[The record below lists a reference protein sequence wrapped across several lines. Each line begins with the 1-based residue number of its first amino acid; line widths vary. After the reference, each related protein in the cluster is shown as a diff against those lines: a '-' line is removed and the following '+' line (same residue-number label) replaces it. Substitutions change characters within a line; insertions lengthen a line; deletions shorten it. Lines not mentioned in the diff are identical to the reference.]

1 MKNSTQTTLLKDI
14 MVLCL
19 ENKMSFDLSA
29 KHDQLQVMAFDDNS
43 DFLFNEHSYINSKD
57 GIEDLFLLKS
67 KVEKFISNR
76 PLIKKQINAFLN

>member
-1 MKNSTQTTLLKDI
+1 MKNPTQTSLLKYI

-43 DFLFNEHSYINSKD
+43 DFLFNEHCYINFKD
-57 GIEDLFLLKS
+57 SVKNLYLLIDKI
-67 KVEKFISNR
+67 EKFIS
-76 PLIKKQINAFLN
+76 PKLELCD